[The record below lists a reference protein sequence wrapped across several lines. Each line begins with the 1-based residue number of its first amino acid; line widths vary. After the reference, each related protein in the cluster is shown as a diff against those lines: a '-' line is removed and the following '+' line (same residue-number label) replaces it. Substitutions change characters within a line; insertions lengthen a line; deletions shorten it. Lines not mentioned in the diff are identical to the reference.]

1 MHGSQQMIEVGRVT
15 THEVEARI
23 DRDEPIVFIDARNE
37 KEWTE
42 SNLKLPG
49 AVRVEADR
57 VRDHLH
63 EIPRGR
69 GIVPYCTCPN
79 EEASVRVAE
88 ELMRRGFADVHALI
102 GGFDAWKRAG
112 CTLEH
117 KPA

>member
-1 MHGSQQMIEVGRVT
+1 MHGSQQIQVGRVT
-15 THEVEARI
+15 PHEVEARI
-23 DRDEPIVFIDARNE
+23 DRDEPILFIDARNE

-49 AVRVEADR
+49 AVRVEAGR

-63 EIPRGR
+63 EIPPGR

-79 EEASVRVAE
+79 QEASLRVAE
-88 ELMRRGFADVHALI
+88 ELRRRGFTDVQALE
-102 GGFDAWKRAG
+102 GGFDGWKRAG
-112 CTLEH
+112 GTLEQ

>member
-1 MHGSQQMIEVGRVT
+1 MHDSHPIEVSRLT
-15 THEVEARI
+15 AQEVEARI
-23 DRDEPIVFIDARNE
+23 DRDEPIVFIDSRNE
-37 KEWTE
+37 NEWVE

-69 GIVPYCTCPN
+69 GLVPYCAGPN

-88 ELMRRGFADVHALI
+88 ELMRQGFADVHALV
-102 GGFDAWKRAG
+102 GGFEAWKRAG
-112 CTLEH
+112 RTLEH

>member
-1 MHGSQQMIEVGRVT
+1 MLGIQQIEIARVT
-15 THEVEARI
+15 AHEVEARI
-23 DRDEPIVFIDARNE
+23 DRDEPILFVDARDE
-37 KEWTE
+37 KAWAA
-42 SNLKLPG
+42 SSLKLPG

-57 VRDHLH
+57 VADHLH

-79 EEASVRVAE
+79 EECSVRVAE
-88 ELMRRGFADVHALI
+88 ELIRWGFEDVHALH
-102 GGFDAWKRAG
+102 GGFDAWTRAG

>member
-1 MHGSQQMIEVGRVT
+1 MHDSHQIEVGRVT

-23 DRDEPIVFIDARNE
+23 DRDEPIVFIDARSE
-37 KEWTE
+37 EEWAE

-57 VRDHLH
+57 VREYLH

>member
-1 MHGSQQMIEVGRVT
+1 MHHRPPIDVSRVSARD
-15 THEVEARI
+15 VEARI
-23 DRDEPIVFIDARNE
+23 DRDEPILFIDAREE
-37 KEWTE
+37 KAWAE

-57 VRDHLH
+57 VRNHLH

-69 GIVPYCTCPN
+69 GIVPYCTGPS

-88 ELMRRGFADVHALI
+88 ELRRCGFDDVRALH

-112 CTLEH
+112 CTLEQ

>member
-1 MHGSQQMIEVGRVT
+1 MHDRYQIEVSRVT
-15 THEVEARI
+15 AHEVEARI
-23 DRDEPIVFIDARNE
+23 DREEPIVFIDARNE

-69 GIVPYCTCPN
+69 GIVPYCASPN

-88 ELMRRGFADVHALI
+88 ELMRRGFADVHALV
-102 GGFDAWKRAG
+102 GGFEAWRRAE